1 MTRNT
6 QSARAHGSVLSLL
19 AVLLS
24 VALMPLTA
32 APNHAPLSER
42 FIAESLSVKGA
53 ERMGPIEILIDQWS
67 SDAELARLGDALQ
80 KADTAK
86 VLDLLHQHK
95 ARAGVILTPGVGGR
109 GARSRIRTPHN
120 LVFAR
125 SIDTPSGRHVIAIA
139 DEHIGLGEPP
149 IEGRKDG
156 TEFSLIDIRFT
167 KDGIGIGKVI
177 GAADVAFNAQTKML
191 EAKDY
196 SRVPVRLSDVK
207 SETR

>member
-1 MTRNT
+1 MARITL
-6 QSARAHGSVLSLL
+6 SARAHGSFFPLL
-19 AVLLS
+19 AALLCA
-24 VALMPLTA
+24 ALMPLTA
-32 APNHAPLSER
+32 APNHSLSER
-42 FIAESLSVKGA
+42 FIAQSLSVNGA
-53 ERMGPIEILIDQWS
+53 ERMGPIEILIDDWS

-80 KADTAK
+80 KADAAK

-109 GARSRIRTPHN
+109 GARSRMRTPHN

-139 DEHIGLGEPP
+139 DEHIGIGEPP

-156 TEFSLIDIRFT
+156 TEFNLIDIRFT
-167 KDGIGIGKVI
+167 RDGVGIGKVI
-177 GAADVAFNAQTKML
+177 GAADVAFSAETRML
-191 EAKDY
+191 QAKDY
-196 SRVPVRLSDVK
+196 GREPVRLSDVK